1 MPNKTVANL
10 VINAPEFGMN
20 DSFEIEDTA
29 ARATANAA
37 ASTAASTAATVQTMG
52 TRLTAVETKNTQQDT
67 AIANAAEAIAG
78 KTQMYTTAGGVN
90 TPYPQLRIGT
100 GLSVDNGVLSATG
113 GGGDISALTA
123 RVAALETNDG
133 IQDTDIDNL
142 QTAMTTAQ
150 GDIGALETND
160 GVQDTDI
167 DDLQTRMSTAEDDID
182 GLEANDITLSME
194 KTGLYTNSGG
204 TNSYYTDLA
213 LGSGLAVTNG
223 VLDVVGGGGA
233 GWTTCTAVADAD
245 TATTPGLY
253 CPASTSATNFPDTI
267 TDTSLGTLIVST
279 FPTGDKVLIQQIYIN
294 NHGSNLIW
302 TRTYYHDDGYPPFF
316 PAQDTWTPWRI
327 MSMGQ
332 IKSDISDLNAAP
344 YGVQTIYS
352 ATGTAGS
359 HIPSELVGTPISG
372 QVITVPT
379 GGGGYTKIQVLILDT
394 PAMYIRNYV
403 SNSWGNWVAIVGGVA
418 ATLTDANDAVRS
430 GVYIPPTDGTAANYP
445 TGAST
450 NGTLTIVGT
459 GKTPASHAVDGTLFC
474 TQSYTTGTSVWVRTG
489 VAHSWVDSEYA
500 THYETSWSAWAE
512 IAGGGG
518 GNALP
523 DQTTYTT
530 FGSGKRLYV
539 TDTEPTGSDIPL
551 GSVWI
556 GGDA

>member
-29 ARATANAA
+29 ARAAADAA

-67 AIANAAEAIAG
+67 AIANAVEAIGG

-142 QTAMTTAQ
+142 QTAMTAAQ

-167 DDLQTRMSTAEDDID
+167 DDLQTRMGTAENDID
-182 GLEANDITLSME
+182 ALEANDLRFSVE
-194 KTGLYTNSGG
+194 KTGLYTSSGG
-204 TNSYYTDLA
+204 TNTYFTDLL
-213 LGSGLAVTNG
+213 LGTTLAVTNG
-223 VLDVVGGGGA
+223 TLDVVGGGGGGA
-233 GWTTCTAVADAD
+233 GYDITATSDANSAATGWTYP
-245 TATTPGLY
+245 ATG
-253 CPASTSATNFPDTI
+253 ATNFPVGVE
-267 TDTSLGTLIVST
+267 LGIST
-279 FPTGDKVLIQQIYIN
+279 G
-294 NHGSNLIW
+294 
-302 TRTYYHDDGYPPFF
+302 TY
-316 PAQDTWTPWRI
+316 
-327 MSMGQ
+327 
-332 IKSDISDLNAAP
+332 AAP
-344 YGVQTIYS
+344 KTMLLTTDFDTGNTAHPDGKMQVCIYGTAIYTRQRSVDSNPSS
-352 ATGTAGS
+352 ATGYIWSDWVVSSYSTAKQTAY
-359 HIPSELVGTPISG
+359 IDAIMESG
-372 QVITVPT
+372 LYKPT
-379 GGGGYTKIQVLILDT
+379 ASTSL
-394 PAMYIRNYV
+394 
-403 SNSWGNWVAIVGGVA
+403 
-418 ATLTDANDAVRS
+418 
-430 GVYIPPTDGTAANYP
+430 P
-445 TGAST
+445 TGA
-450 NGTLTIVGT
+450 GTDGVLFAQMVL
-459 GKTPASHAVDGTLFC
+459 TPAEFIAANVGHLAQV
-474 TQSYTTGTSVWVRTG
+474 QQYTTASGIWVRTG
-489 VAHSWVDSEYA
+489 VVGGYNPFTQQYGIQFGNW
-500 THYETSWSAWAE
+500 TE
-512 IAGGGG
+512 IAGG

>member
-29 ARATANAA
+29 ARAAADAA

-52 TRLTAVETKNTQQDT
+52 TRLTAAETKNTQQDT
-67 AIANAAEAIAG
+67 AIANAVEAIGG

-100 GLSVDNGVLSATG
+100 GLEVNNGVLSATG

-142 QTAMTTAQ
+142 QTAMTAAQ
-150 GDIGALETND
+150 GDISGLGTRMTTAE
-160 GVQDTDI
+160 GDI
-167 DDLQTRMSTAEDDID
+167 DA
-182 GLEANDITLSME
+182 LEANDITLSME

-223 VLDVVGGGGA
+223 ILDVVGGGSGGA
-233 GWTTCTAVADAD
+233 GYDI
-245 TATTPGLY
+245 TATSDANSAATGWTY
-253 CPASTSATNFPDTI
+253 PASGATNFPSGVELGISSGTYRAPKTMLLT
-267 TDTSLGTLIVST
+267 TD
-279 FPTGDKVLIQQIYIN
+279 FDTGDTAHPDGKMQVCIYGTAIYTRQRSVD
-294 NHGSNLIW
+294 SN
-302 TRTYYHDDGYPPFF
+302 P
-316 PAQDTWTPWRI
+316 
-327 MSMGQ
+327 S
-332 IKSDISDLNAAP
+332 
-344 YGVQTIYS
+344 S
-352 ATGTAGS
+352 ATGYTWSSWVVSAYSTAVQTAY
-359 HIPSELVGTPISG
+359 IDAIMESG
-372 QVITVPT
+372 LYKPT
-379 GGGGYTKIQVLILDT
+379 
-394 PAMYIRNYV
+394 
-403 SNSWGNWVAIVGGVA
+403 A
-418 ATLTDANDAVRS
+418 ATSL
-430 GVYIPPTDGTAANYP
+430 P
-445 TGAST
+445 TGA
-450 NGTLTIVGT
+450 GTDGVLFAQMVL
-459 GKTPASHAVDGTLFC
+459 TPAEFVAANVGHLAQV
-474 TQSYTTGTSVWVRTG
+474 QQYTTASGIWVRTG
-489 VAHSWVDSEYA
+489 VVGGYNPF
-500 THYETSWSAWAE
+500 TQQYGIQFGAWTE

-518 GNALP
+518 GNSLP

>member
-29 ARATANAA
+29 ARAAADAA
-37 ASTAASTAATVQTMG
+37 ASTAASTAATVQAMG
-52 TRLTAVETKNTQQDT
+52 ARLNAVEMKNTQQDT
-67 AIANAAEAIAG
+67 AIANAVEAIGG

-142 QTAMTTAQ
+142 QTAMTAAQ

-167 DDLQTRMSTAEDDID
+167 DDLQTRMTTAENDID
-182 GLEANDITLSME
+182 ALEANDLRFSVE
-194 KTGLYTNSGG
+194 KTGLYTSSGG
-204 TNSYYTDLA
+204 TNTYFTDLL

-223 VLDVVGGGGA
+223 VLDTTGGGGGA
-233 GWTTCTAVADAD
+233 GWTTCTPVADANN
-245 TATTPGLY
+245 ATTPGVY
-253 CPASTSATNFPDTI
+253 CPASSSATHFPGNRTNYNDG
-267 TDTSLGTLIVST
+267 SLIVTSYAAS
-279 FPTGDKVLIQQIYIN
+279 GDANIVQQMYIEN
-294 NHGSNLIW
+294 PKTVSQASAANPKIW
-302 TRTYYHDDGYPPFF
+302 TRVKYQSEDFFNPGTYTY
-316 PAQDTWTPWRI
+316 TWTGWNLVAQGASEAQNPTSAADGISIIWTN
-327 MSMGQ
+327 SAG
-332 IKSDISDLNAAP
+332 SDYPAEFLNDSV
-344 YGVQTIYS
+344 YGVIIT
-352 ATGTAGS
+352 TTAPNPGNVS
-359 HIPSELVGTPISG
+359 YQAG
-372 QVITVPT
+372 
-379 GGGGYTKIQVLILDT
+379 QVLIT
-394 PAMYIRNYV
+394 Y
-403 SNSWGNWVAIVGGVA
+403 
-418 ATLTDANDAVRS
+418 
-430 GVYIPPTDGTAANYP
+430 AANEAKVFIRIKYNN
-445 TGAST
+445 T
-450 NGTLTIVGT
+450 
-459 GKTPASHAVDGTLFC
+459 
-474 TQSYTTGTSVWVRTG
+474 
-489 VAHSWVDSEYA
+489 
-500 THYETSWSAWAE
+500 WSAWSKV
-512 IAGGGG
+512 AGGGG

-551 GSVWI
+551 GSVWV